1 MPRTSPATVR
11 PGDRRQPP
19 STMIYLDNAATS
31 FPKPEAVYRELQD
44 YLRRDG
50 ANPGRA
56 GHQWAA
62 RVEKTMDDTRNLLA
76 RFFGMDDYRRV
87 IFTLNGTDSL
97 NMAIKGVL
105 RPGDHVVTSLLEH
118 NSVSRPLKQLESDGS
133 ITLTQLP
140 FSREGFVDP
149 EDFRRALTPQTRLVV
164 LLHASNVLGTL
175 QPIAEVGRI
184 CRRHEALFLVDAAQ
198 TAGVVPIDMQAM
210 QIDLLAFP
218 GHKALFGPP
227 GIGVLLVGHRVEPL
241 PWREGGTGFD
251 SEDPRQPRRFP
262 HLLEGGTPNTLGV
275 AALKAGLRFVTG
287 QGLDRI
293 RGHEQRLLARL
304 TESLRDNP
312 KICLYG
318 SLDPQRRVGSVA
330 LNRQGYTS
338 SEVGAI
344 LDNSFEIAVRPGLHC
359 APYLHRHLGT
369 VPDGAVRISPGYFS
383 TEEDVDRCLSALEQ
397 L

>member
-1 MPRTSPATVR
+1 ML
-11 PGDRRQPP
+11 
-19 STMIYLDNAATS
+19 YLDNAATS
-31 FPKPEAVYRELQD
+31 FPKPEVVYRELQD

-50 ANPGRA
+50 ANPGRG
-56 GHQWAA
+56 GHQWAV
-62 RVEKTMDDTRNLLA
+62 RVEKTLDDTRSLLA

-97 NMAIKGVL
+97 NMAIKGVV

-140 FSREGFVDP
+140 FSQEGFVDP
-149 EDFRRALTPQTRLVV
+149 DDFRRALTSRTRLVV

-198 TAGVVPIDMQAM
+198 TAGIVPIDMQAM

-227 GIGVLLVGHRVEPL
+227 GMGVLLVGQRVQPA

-251 SEDPRQPRRFP
+251 SEDPVQPRQLP
-262 HLLEGGTPNTLGV
+262 YLLEGGTPNTLGV
-275 AALKAGLRFVTG
+275 AALRAGLRFVTG
-287 QGLDRI
+287 EGLDRI
-293 RGHEQRLLARL
+293 RGHEQRLLTRL
-304 TESLRDNP
+304 IESLRDNP
-312 KICLYG
+312 KIRLYG
-318 SLDPQRRVGSVA
+318 SLDLSRRVGSLT
-330 LNRQGYTS
+330 LNREGYTA
-338 SEVGAI
+338 SEVGMI
-344 LDNSFEIAVRPGLHC
+344 LDNAFEIAVRPGLHC
-359 APYLHRHLGT
+359 APYLHRELGT
-369 VPDGAVRISPGYFS
+369 APEGAVRISPGYFN
-383 TEEDVDRCLSALEQ
+383 TEEEIERCLSALEQ

>member
-1 MPRTSPATVR
+1 
-11 PGDRRQPP
+11 
-19 STMIYLDNAATS
+19 MIYLDNAATS

-56 GHQWAA
+56 GHQWAV
-62 RVEKTMDDTRNLLA
+62 RVERTLDDTRNLLA
-76 RFFGMDDYRRV
+76 RFFGMDDHRRV

-118 NSVSRPLKQLESDGS
+118 NSVSRPLKQLEADGR
-133 ITLTQLP
+133 IELTQLP
-140 FSREGFVDP
+140 FSQEGFVDP
-149 EDFRRALTPQTRLVV
+149 EDFRRALTSRTRLVV

-184 CRRHEALFLVDAAQ
+184 CRRHGALFLVDAAQ
-198 TAGVVPIDMQAM
+198 TAGVVPIHMQAM

-251 SEDPRQPRRFP
+251 SEDPLQPRRLP

-275 AALKAGLRFVTG
+275 AALRAGLSFVTG
-287 QGLDRI
+287 EGLDRI

-304 TESLRDNP
+304 TDSLKENP
-312 KICLYG
+312 RICLYG
-318 SLDPQRRVGSVA
+318 SPDPQRRVGSVA
-330 LNRQGYTS
+330 LNREGYTS

-369 VPDGAVRISPGYFS
+369 APEGAVRISPGYFN
-383 TEEDVDRCLSALEQ
+383 TEDDIDRCLSALEQ